1 MIECYNIL
9 YNTENAVGNENQSQY
24 RTTPPPR
31 PRKEDVLFGNGD
43 DWHEN
48 ACIHWHDDEWA
59 YRRGFRL
66 AGDYLAEHVCNTG
79 NDQDV
84 LVYPIVY
91 LYRHHAELVLKAIIK
106 TASALLER
114 ELTARDLKKLGWHG
128 LAELWETTKPL
139 LGPVCEM
146 AGNPPFPA
154 EDIEGIDSYI
164 RQIHEHDPDGQRFRY
179 ATLKVTR
186 DGTRRGPAIPTPSLR
201 EELTILNVRNFAVAM
216 DKLADYLES
225 IEGWFAELRHQ
236 RRNMRSQ
243 A

>member
-1 MIECYNIL
+1 LPRIL
-9 YNTENAVGNENQSQY
+9 GDERANRQRAD
-24 RTTPPPR
+24 R
-31 PRKEDVLFGNGD
+31 PASWG
-43 DWHEN
+43 
-48 ACIHWHDDEWA
+48 DDEWA
-59 YRRGFRL
+59 YRRGFRR

-79 NDQDV
+79 SDQDV

-91 LYRHHAELVLKAIIK
+91 LYRHHVELVLKAIVK

-114 ELTARDLKKLGWHG
+114 ELTERDLEKLGSHG
-128 LAELWETTKPL
+128 LTQLWETTRPL
-139 LGPVCEM
+139 LAPVCEM

-179 ATLKVTR
+179 ATLKAR
-186 DGTRRGPAIPTPSLR
+186 GGPAIPTPSLR

-216 DKLADYLES
+216 DKLAEYLED
-225 IEGWFAELRHQ
+225 IEGWFAELRYQ
-236 RRNMRSQ
+236 RMRSR